1 MKKELKDYLHL
12 YLGCEC
18 KTPIGILVFNC
29 VNISDSRNNVWFY
42 CRWSD
47 KKNCYLPKQN
57 AEILSKQSLV
67 GKAFKYSEIKPILR
81 KLSDMTD
88 EELKNLRSERGNLK
102 GVERAD
108 MNYIIRLNTW
118 SPEDV
123 RYLLSRH
130 FDLFGLISS
139 GLAIDS
145 KTLKEKI

>member
-12 YLGCEC
+12 YLPFEFLFLGFEYKVTGFKDCGHFYQIWHEHGFFDVH
-18 KTPIGILVFNC
+18 KTEF
-29 VNISDSRNNVWFY
+29 
-42 CRWSD
+42 
-47 KKNCYLPKQN
+47 KLP
-57 AEILSKQSLV
+57 
-67 GKAFKYSEIKPILR
+67 LR

>member
-1 MKKELKDYLHL
+1 MKELKDFIHL
-12 YLGCEC
+12 YLGAKVRYTYYDYEEN
-18 KTPIGILVFNC
+18 TWTVWEQLTT
-29 VNISDSRNNVWFY
+29 NVLNKITTD
-42 CRWSD
+42 WS
-47 KKNCYLPKQN
+47 
-57 AEILSKQSLV
+57 
-67 GKAFKYSEIKPILR
+67 IKDIQIQLR

-88 EELKNLRSERGNLK
+88 EELKSLRSERGNLK

-108 MNYIIRLNTW
+108 MNYIIRLTTW

-130 FDLFGLISS
+130 FDLFGLIES

>member
-1 MKKELKDYLHL
+1 MEKELKDFIHL
-12 YLGCEC
+12 YLGCEGEL
-18 KTPIGILVFNC
+18 KTKRTYGSLK
-29 VNISDSRNNVWFY
+29 R
-42 CRWSD
+42 
-47 KKNCYLPKQN
+47 
-57 AEILSKQSLV
+57 SKQVLTTELLDRL
-67 GKAFKYSEIKPILR
+67 FKLPTVLYFTPFLR

-123 RYLLSRH
+123 HYLLSLH
-130 FDLFGLISS
+130 FDIFGLIES

-145 KTLKEKI
+145 KTLKEKK